1 MRELRRNTS
10 IINPDMTPLIDVVF
24 QLLIFFM
31 LVTTFSQYT
40 KFDMALLKS
49 YVEAVE
55 KPENQVDL
63 IIDKN
68 QKYYLKIGDKDIE
81 INRDDLAQKIK
92 EYMEGRK
99 DQTLI
104 ISADKDLRYEV
115 VIEAMGQ
122 VKNAGIEKVEINT
135 IK

>member
-40 KFDMALLKS
+40 KFDMALPKS
-49 YVEAVE
+49 DVEAVE

>member
-40 KFDMALLKS
+40 KFDMALPKS
-49 YVEAVE
+49 DVEAVE

-104 ISADKDLRYEV
+104 ISADKNLRYEV

>member
-1 MRELRRNTS
+1 M
-10 IINPDMTPLIDVVF
+10 NPDMTPLIDVVF

-40 KFDMALLKS
+40 KFDMALPKS
-49 YVEAVE
+49 DVEAVE